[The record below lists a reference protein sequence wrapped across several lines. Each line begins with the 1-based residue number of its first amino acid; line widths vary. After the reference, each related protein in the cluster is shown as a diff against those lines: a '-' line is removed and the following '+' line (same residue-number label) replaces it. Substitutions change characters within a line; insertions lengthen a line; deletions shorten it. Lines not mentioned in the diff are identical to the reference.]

1 MIFPLNTSTKQVF
14 KGKLNVETS
23 ILKDEPTVDF
33 DKKLENAM
41 NQYNELLKELVD
53 K

>member
-1 MIFPLNTSTKQVF
+1 MNAPLSISTTKVC
-14 KGKLNVETS
+14 KEEPNVETS
-23 ILKDEPTVDF
+23 ILKAEPTVDF

>member
-1 MIFPLNTSTKQVF
+1 MNITTTKVC
-14 KGKLNVETS
+14 KEELSAESS
-23 ILKDEPTVDF
+23 ILKAEPTFDF
-33 DKKLENAM
+33 DIELKSAI